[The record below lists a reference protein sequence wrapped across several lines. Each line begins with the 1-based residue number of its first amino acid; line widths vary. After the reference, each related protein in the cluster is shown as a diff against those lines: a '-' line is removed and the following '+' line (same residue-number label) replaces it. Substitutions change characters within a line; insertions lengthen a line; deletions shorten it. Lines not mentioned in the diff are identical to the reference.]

1 MNIADLERFEQKLR
15 EAETKL
21 GIKPGHGVPVVYDR
35 SLNAPELI
43 LFLFL
48 AGLLALAYFGR
59 SKGGSK
65 SPISLDMFVSIR
77 ISGIYMSHEENVYE
91 ILLWLFYIIK
101 FTLFHFSKDINT

>member
-21 GIKPGHGVPVVYDR
+21 GIKPGYGVPVVYDR

-43 LFLFL
+43 LFVFL

-59 SKGGSK
+59 SKGAK
-65 SPISLDMFVSIR
+65 SPISFDMFVSIFSY
-77 ISGIYMSHEENVYE
+77 ISIYN
-91 ILLWLFYIIK
+91 YIYS
-101 FTLFHFSKDINT
+101 TLQTSMFKMYN